1 MKRALEGATSPA
13 SKKQFDPLGKSIQIE
28 KNGQWVKASVTDYRP
43 DTNEA
48 KIFYDHENVE
58 ETVNLND
65 ANIKWVDAEQLVEPQ
80 QPAQSAGFAE
90 SDFMEESSN
99 IYPSHPDLWEQD
111 ISEQDLASSAILRME
126 RLGKESGVK
135 LMTPEEHQKWFDD
148 WRKQKQEISRKKAP
162 KAAESGKRDELKVYN
177 VELKWPS
184 KSKALPSFY
193 SYRDPVSNKEFNR
206 LRDLEMHVG
215 WSRTCVVVPVNWKG
229 FNPPQEEVLPG
240 RGLPF
245 ACPFAGCN
253 RGAHSQQEI
262 QEHICRHHDIS
273 DPTKPKSGK
282 IGPLKKLRR
291 REEVPKDPLKSP
303 EMSLEFFKEYVPPGH
318 ECQADAM
325 VKYFVKKILCAA
337 KGAEPEELPPRP
349 AQPLNLPHMELSSPD
364 PSWFVQDIAPPTQQD
379 YYEVE
384 AVLSDRTNEQTGDP
398 EYLVKWKGYDE
409 PTWEPA
415 RVIAHLPM
423 YSDYLENRQ
432 LNLENSETFGATTSF
447 QTEDSIV
454 KTEGLFETTDT
465 TIAQLPDVNFEGN
478 FV

>member
-1 MKRALEGATSPA
+1 MKRSLENATNPA
-13 SKKQFDPLGKSIQIE
+13 SKRQFDPLGKAIQVF
-28 KNGQWVKASVTDYRP
+28 KNDRWVQGSVSDFRP

-48 KIFYDHENVE
+48 KIFYDDDNIE
-58 ETVNLND
+58 ETINLAK
-65 ANIKWVDAEQLVEPQ
+65 ANIKWVDEKLVEPQ
-80 QPAQSAGFAE
+80 APAQTGGFTE

-111 ISEQDLASSAILRME
+111 ISEEDLASSAILRME
-126 RLGKESGVK
+126 RLGDKSGVK
-135 LMTPEEHQKWFDD
+135 LMTPEEHKQWFER
-148 WRKQKQEISRKKAP
+148 WHEKTESSRKIVAKPKAP
-162 KAAESGKRDELKVYN
+162 IKRDELKVYD
-177 VELKWPS
+177 VDLKWPS

-193 SYRDPVSNKEFNR
+193 SYRDPVSNREFNR

-273 DPTKPKSGK
+273 DPTKPKNIK
-282 IGPLKKLRR
+282 NAPLKTMRQ
-291 REEVPKDPLKSP
+291 REEVPKDPLNTP
-303 EMSLEFFKEYVPPGH
+303 EMSLQFFKEYVPPGH
-318 ECQADAM
+318 DCQADAM
-325 VKYFVKKILCAA
+325 MKYFVKKILCKA
-337 KGAEPEELPPRP
+337 KGAQPEELPPRP

-364 PSWFVQDIAPPTQQD
+364 PSWFVQDIAPPAQQD

-384 AVLSDRTNEQTGDP
+384 AVLSDRINEQTTEP

-415 RVIAHLPM
+415 RVISHLPM
-423 YSDYLENRQ
+423 YQDYLENKQ
-432 LNLENSETFGATTSF
+432 LNLENSNEFEPTTTFS
-447 QTEDSIV
+447 TEDNIV
-454 KTEGLFETTDT
+454 KTEGFLD
-465 TIAQLPDVNFEGN
+465 AAAVGLPTLPAELQNV